1 MVGWLDEVGG
11 ALQARVGAL
20 MARPW
25 EAVDA
30 TEVDAL
36 LVAMW
41 RWQRARN
48 VALDRVARAFLG
60 AREPSGAAEIPG
72 VPTEVFKVARGACF
86 GEAAEA
92 RVFLTS
98 GTTTEARGRHAFA
111 QTDLYAQACVE
122 TAARM
127 LLPLPR
133 YRCVFVAESES
144 DAPHSSLSFM
154 LARFAERWGLDGEA
168 AGAFFVRD
176 GRVDAPGVLE
186 ALRAAVREGVPVA
199 LLGTSFGFVHLLD
212 QLSDGAAP
220 ALPAGSVAMLTG
232 GFKGRAR
239 EVPPVELARS
249 LRGAFG
255 AGLRIAHE
263 YGMTELSSQAYDR
276 PRADGAPGLYH
287 SPPWMRLDVVDPVT
301 LAPLGAGAVGLV
313 RVLDLANLGSTVAV
327 QTSDLGRMHPEGLE
341 LLGRAPGAT
350 PRGCARAM
358 DALLDP

>member
-11 ALQARVGAL
+11 SLHARVAAL

-25 EAVDA
+25 EAIDA
-30 TEVDAL
+30 AEVDAL
-36 LVAMW
+36 LVAAW

-48 VALDRVARAFLG
+48 VALDRVARAFLA
-60 AREPSGAAEIPG
+60 ARDPRGAAEIPG
-72 VPTEVFKVARGACF
+72 VPTEVFKVARVACF
-86 GEAAEA
+86 GEAEEA

-98 GTTTEARGRHAFA
+98 GTTAESRGRHAFA
-111 QTDLYAQACVE
+111 QTDLYARGCVE
-122 TAARM
+122 TAARL

-154 LARFAERWGLDGEA
+154 LARFAERWDPDA
-168 AGAFFVRD
+168 DVARAFFVRD
-176 GRVDAPGVLE
+176 GRVDALGVLQC
-186 ALRAAVREGVPVA
+186 LQRAAGEGGPVA

-220 ALPAGSVAMLTG
+220 TLPPGSVAMLTG

-239 EVPPVELARS
+239 EVPPVALARA
-249 LRGAFG
+249 LREAFG

-276 PRADGAPGLYH
+276 PRPDGAPGLYQ
-287 SPPWMRLDVVDPVT
+287 SPPWLRLDVVDPVT
-301 LAPLGAGAVGLV
+301 LAPLGVGALGLV